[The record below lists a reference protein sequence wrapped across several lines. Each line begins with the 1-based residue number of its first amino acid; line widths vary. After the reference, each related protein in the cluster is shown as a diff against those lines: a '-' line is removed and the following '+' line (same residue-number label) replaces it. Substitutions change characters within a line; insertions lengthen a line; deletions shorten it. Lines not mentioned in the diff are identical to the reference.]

1 MKVLRVFSWKLKLKM
16 KNCLLKFFQN
26 PKKNNIPSYLT
37 VTSET
42 LDDLLVAYGN
52 SILFTT
58 QKLKFSIK
66 ENCGFGHIYWRNP

>member
-1 MKVLRVFSWKLKLKM
+1 MEIKTQNKKM
-16 KNCLLKFFQN
+16 SFQN
-26 PKKNNIPSYLT
+26 PPQNNIPSHLT
-37 VTSET
+37 VISET

-66 ENCGFGHIYWRNP
+66 ENCGFGHIY